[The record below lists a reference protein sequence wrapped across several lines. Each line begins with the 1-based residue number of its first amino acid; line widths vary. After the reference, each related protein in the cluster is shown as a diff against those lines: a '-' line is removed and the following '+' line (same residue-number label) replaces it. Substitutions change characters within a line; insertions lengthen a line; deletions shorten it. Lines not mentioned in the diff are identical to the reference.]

1 MSADASTLPDGPM
14 NLRLRRISPGL
25 ALRHALLVARRNLLQ
40 VRGNPQL
47 LIFLVIQPILFV
59 LLFVYVFGGAIA
71 GSSRQYVQF
80 VIPGIIVQT
89 VVFAT
94 AVTGIGLNEDLAK
107 GIIDRFRSLPIARSA
122 VLAGRILADAVRLT
136 ATVLV
141 ILTVGI
147 VLGFRITTSP
157 LAALAGFVLIIAFG
171 MALSWV
177 AALIGLSVRNPETAQ
192 SAGFIWMFPLTFA
205 SSAFVV
211 ASTMPGWL
219 QPFVRINPISVAAD
233 ALRGLLLA
241 GLVLTPVLKT
251 VAWIVALTVVFA
263 PLAIRQYRRLAD
275 PATHFR
281 DTGCCPSA
289 CCSWW
294 WGHVSRPPA
303 PHHPSHPPRGG
314 VPSAAAHRGGPAA
327 ALSAPDQWHR
337 LAGGRAGLWQ
347 LVASLRTAR
356 IAHHDLA
363 LASVMVDK
371 QGEVWLVDFD
381 DARRRRPP
389 PPAARGS

>member
-1 MSADASTLPDGPM
+1 MITNASTLAGGLPGAGGGRIGPAA
-14 NLRLRRISPGL
+14 
-25 ALRHALLVARRNLLQ
+25 ALRHWLLVGRRDLLQ
-40 VRGNPQL
+40 VRSNPEL
-47 LIFLVIQPILFV
+47 LIFVLIQPILFV
-59 LLFVYVFGGAIA
+59 LLFVYVFGGAIS
-71 GSSRQYVQF
+71 GSSRQYVQY

-94 AVTGIGLNEDLAK
+94 AMTGIGLNEDLAK

-141 ILTVGI
+141 ILIVGI

-157 LAALAGFVLIIAFG
+157 LAALAGLVLIIAFG
-171 MALSWV
+171 IALSWV
-177 AALIGLSVRNPETAQ
+177 AALIGLSVRNSETAQ

-241 GLVLTPVLKT
+241 GPVLTPVLKT

-263 PLAIRQYRRLAD
+263 PLAIRQFRRLA
-275 PATHFR
+275 
-281 DTGCCPSA
+281 
-289 CCSWW
+289 
-294 WGHVSRPPA
+294 
-303 PHHPSHPPRGG
+303 
-314 VPSAAAHRGGPAA
+314 
-327 ALSAPDQWHR
+327 
-337 LAGGRAGLWQ
+337 
-347 LVASLRTAR
+347 
-356 IAHHDLA
+356 
-363 LASVMVDK
+363 
-371 QGEVWLVDFD
+371 
-381 DARRRRPP
+381 
-389 PPAARGS
+389 

>member
-1 MSADASTLPDGPM
+1 MSTSAPTLPSGP
-14 NLRLRRISPGL
+14 LAGRTRRLTPGL
-25 ALRHALLVARRNLLQ
+25 ALRHALLIARRNLLQ

-80 VIPGIIVQT
+80 VIPGIVVQT

-94 AVTGIGLNEDLAK
+94 AMTGIGLNEDLAK

-141 ILTVGI
+141 ILTVGV

-157 LAALAGFVLIIAFG
+157 VAALAGLVLIIAFG

-241 GLVLTPVLKT
+241 GPVLGPVLKT

-263 PLAIRQYRRLAD
+263 PLAIRQFRRLA
-275 PATHFR
+275 
-281 DTGCCPSA
+281 
-289 CCSWW
+289 
-294 WGHVSRPPA
+294 
-303 PHHPSHPPRGG
+303 
-314 VPSAAAHRGGPAA
+314 
-327 ALSAPDQWHR
+327 
-337 LAGGRAGLWQ
+337 
-347 LVASLRTAR
+347 
-356 IAHHDLA
+356 
-363 LASVMVDK
+363 
-371 QGEVWLVDFD
+371 
-381 DARRRRPP
+381 
-389 PPAARGS
+389 